1 MTQAVHP
8 SGPDRIDPAPLS
20 APSRAGV
27 WLIRSYQLARAG
39 HVSPCRFTPTC
50 SEYAVQALSIHGTR
64 RGLGLVARR
73 LLRCRPGGPF
83 GYDPVP
89 PASE

>member
-1 MTQAVHP
+1 MTHSAHPASAHRSDPHP
-8 SGPDRIDPAPLS
+8 SSVTR
-20 APSRAGV
+20 RAVV
-27 WLIRSYQLARAG
+27 WMIRTYQLARAG

-50 SEYAVQALSIHGTR
+50 SEYAVQAFSLHGTR

-73 LLRCRPGGPF
+73 LLRCRPRGPF

>member
-1 MTQAVHP
+1 MTHAAHP
-8 SGPDRIDPAPLS
+8 SAAPLPG
-20 APSRAGV
+20 ADRPAACTRATV
-27 WLIRSYQLARAG
+27 WLIRVYQHARAG
-39 HVSPCRFTPTC
+39 HVSPCRFTPSC
-50 SEYAVQALSIHGTR
+50 SEYAVQAFSIHGTR